1 MEQPDYRQT
10 RTWKRLILREP
21 PEGHRSAV
29 ALWYRG
35 RSNAVAGAQSQREG
49 NPLHLK
55 TLITVA
61 VAATL
66 LAVDADPAVAG
77 EPNKGVKAEAATIDV
92 AASQIPSA
100 IYAPMVPNHGLE
112 LPSMATLI
120 QPADP
125 GYDQWR
131 AAMDAARAKR
141 RRGMNLTFGGFLGGP
156 LVGGVVAAA
165 ADSAVGGLISLAGL
179 GAGLW
184 GIFEW
189 INGHSDIGDLEL
201 DGTRAGY
208 VSVSPIRGGA
218 VGTVALSF

>member
-1 MEQPDYRQT
+1 M
-10 RTWKRLILREP
+10 
-21 PEGHRSAV
+21 A
-29 ALWYRG
+29 
-35 RSNAVAGAQSQREG
+35 
-49 NPLHLK
+49 
-55 TLITVA
+55 
-61 VAATL
+61 
-66 LAVDADPAVAG
+66 
-77 EPNKGVKAEAATIDV
+77 
-92 AASQIPSA
+92 
-100 IYAPMVPNHGLE
+100 PNHGLE

-141 RRGMNLTFGGFLGGP
+141 RRGMILTFGGFLGGP

-189 INGHSDIGDLEL
+189 INGYSDIGDLEL